1 MVQSIAA
8 LYSDHAHAQ
17 AAIDEL
23 KRGGH
28 IVEST
33 AKVTDTAATH
43 GESEHDLESALIA
56 GGIGKHDATSF
67 AEGIRGGGSLVTV
80 EPLFGRGAKTIG
92 ILDAHGPIDPGI
104 KVNVEYIH
112 NWNAPAPF
120 SAFIGMQVLLD
131 EPAPLS
137 AKLGWRVFSDEPAPL
152 SAKFGWRVLLD
163 EAAPLSN
170 KLKWPVLTEEAAPLS
185 GKLGWKTLLD
195 NPTPL
200 SSKFGWKVLKD
211 DATPLSTWLNWKVLW
226 DNPFPLSSWL
236 KLPLLSERK
245 FFLY

>member
-28 IVEST
+28 VVEST
-33 AKVTDTAATH
+33 AKLTATPTDDT
-43 GESEHDLESALIA
+43 ELIE
-56 GGIGKHDATSF
+56 GGIAKHDAAAF
-67 AEGIRGGGSLVTV
+67 AEGLRSGKALVSV
-80 EPLFGRGAKTIG
+80 EPLFGRGSATVK
-92 ILDAHGPIDPGI
+92 ILSAHDPVEPGI
-104 KVNVEYIH
+104 KTNVEYIH

-120 SAFIGMQVLLD
+120 SAFIGMPVLSD
-131 EPAPLS
+131 VPAPLS
-137 AKLGWRVFSDEPAPL
+137 AKLGWRVLSDEPAPL
-152 SAKFGWRVLLD
+152 SAKFGWKVLWDEAAPLSMKLKWPVLLD
-163 EAAPLSN
+163 EAAPLSA
-170 KLKWPVLTEEAAPLS
+170 KF
-185 GKLGWKTLLD
+185 GWKTLLD

-200 SSKFGWKVLKD
+200 SSKFGWKVLED
-211 DATPLSTWLNWKVLW
+211 NATPLSTWLNWKVLW